1 MVSFVL
7 MIIMAIIELAT
18 KMPLWVFMLTV
29 AIFWV
34 GILVESL
41 INSIRKLA
49 VGVAKAADEMLSK
62 PLGILKLPEK

>member
-29 AIFWV
+29 AIFWLA
-34 GILVESL
+34 ILVESL

-49 VGVAKAADEMLSK
+49 VGVAKAVDEMSK
-62 PLGILKLPEK
+62 VK

>member
-18 KMPLWVFMLTV
+18 KTPLWVFMLTV

-41 INSIRKLA
+41 FNAIRKLA
-49 VGVAKAADEMLSK
+49 VGVVKAADEIDK
-62 PLGILKLPEK
+62 VK

>member
-1 MVSFVL
+1 MASFVL

-29 AIFWV
+29 AIFWLA
-34 GILVESL
+34 ILVESL

-49 VGVAKAADEMLSK
+49 VGVAKAADEMSK
-62 PLGILKLPEK
+62 VK

>member
-29 AIFWV
+29 AIFWL

-41 INSIRKLA
+41 INAIRKLA
-49 VGVAKAADEMLSK
+49 VGVVKAADEMSK
-62 PLGILKLPEK
+62 VK

>member
-29 AIFWV
+29 AIFLV

-41 INSIRKLA
+41 INAIRKLA
-49 VGVAKAADEMLSK
+49 VGVAKAADEMSK
-62 PLGILKLPEK
+62 VK

>member
-49 VGVAKAADEMLSK
+49 VGVAKAADEISK
-62 PLGILKLPEK
+62 VK

>member
-18 KMPLWVFMLTV
+18 KMPLWVFILTV
-29 AIFWV
+29 AIFWL

-41 INSIRKLA
+41 INAIRKLA
-49 VGVAKAADEMLSK
+49 VGVAKAADEMSK
-62 PLGILKLPEK
+62 VK

>member
-18 KMPLWVFMLTV
+18 KMPLWMFMLTV
-29 AIFWV
+29 SIFWV
-34 GILVESL
+34 GILVESI

-49 VGVAKAADEMLSK
+49 VGVAKAADEMSK
-62 PLGILKLPEK
+62 VK

>member
-7 MIIMAIIELAT
+7 MIIIAIIELAT

-41 INSIRKLA
+41 INAIRKLA
-49 VGVAKAADEMLSK
+49 VGVAKAADEMSK
-62 PLGILKLPEK
+62 VK

>member
-18 KMPLWVFMLTV
+18 KMPLWMFMLTV
-29 AIFWV
+29 SIFWV

-41 INSIRKLA
+41 INAIRKLA
-49 VGVAKAADEMLSK
+49 VGVAKAADEMSK
-62 PLGILKLPEK
+62 VK

>member
-29 AIFWV
+29 AIFWLA
-34 GILVESL
+34 ILVESI
-41 INSIRKLA
+41 INAIRKLA
-49 VGVAKAADEMLSK
+49 VGVAKAADEMSK
-62 PLGILKLPEK
+62 VK

>member
-18 KMPLWVFMLTV
+18 KMPIWVFILTV
-29 AIFWV
+29 AIFWL

-41 INSIRKLA
+41 INAIRKLA
-49 VGVAKAADEMLSK
+49 VGVAKAADEMSK
-62 PLGILKLPEK
+62 VK

>member
-18 KMPLWVFMLTV
+18 KMPLWMFMLTV

-41 INSIRKLA
+41 INAIRKLA
-49 VGVAKAADEMLSK
+49 VGVAKDANEMSK
-62 PLGILKLPEK
+62 VK

>member
-1 MVSFVL
+1 MVSFAL

-41 INSIRKLA
+41 INAIRKLA
-49 VGVAKAADEMLSK
+49 VGVVKAADEMSK
-62 PLGILKLPEK
+62 VK

>member
-18 KMPLWVFMLTV
+18 KMPLWMFMLTV

-49 VGVAKAADEMLSK
+49 VGVVKAADEMSK
-62 PLGILKLPEK
+62 VK

>member
-18 KMPLWVFMLTV
+18 KMPLCVFTLTV

-49 VGVAKAADEMLSK
+49 VGVAKAADEMSK
-62 PLGILKLPEK
+62 VK

>member
-18 KMPLWVFMLTV
+18 KMPLWAFMLTV

-34 GILVESL
+34 AILVESL
-41 INSIRKLA
+41 INAIRKLA
-49 VGVAKAADEMLSK
+49 VGVAKAADEMSK
-62 PLGILKLPEK
+62 VK

>member
-41 INSIRKLA
+41 INAIRKLV
-49 VGVAKAADEMLSK
+49 VGVAKAADEMSK
-62 PLGILKLPEK
+62 VK

>member
-7 MIIMAIIELAT
+7 MIIMAIIELAAKT
-18 KMPLWVFMLTV
+18 PLWVFMLTV

-41 INSIRKLA
+41 INAIRKLA
-49 VGVAKAADEMLSK
+49 VGVAKAADEMSK
-62 PLGILKLPEK
+62 VK

>member
-18 KMPLWVFMLTV
+18 KMPLWAFMLTV

-41 INSIRKLA
+41 INAIRKLA
-49 VGVAKAADEMLSK
+49 VGVVKAADEMSK
-62 PLGILKLPEK
+62 VK

>member
-7 MIIMAIIELAT
+7 MIIVAIIELAT

-34 GILVESL
+34 GILMESL
-41 INSIRKLA
+41 INAIRKLA
-49 VGVAKAADEMLSK
+49 VGVAKAADEMSK
-62 PLGILKLPEK
+62 VK

>member
-29 AIFWV
+29 SIFWV

-41 INSIRKLA
+41 INAIRKLV
-49 VGVAKAADEMLSK
+49 VGVAKAADEISK
-62 PLGILKLPEK
+62 VK

>member
-18 KMPLWVFMLTV
+18 KMPLWVFILTV
-29 AIFWV
+29 AIFWL

-41 INSIRKLA
+41 INAIRKLA
-49 VGVAKAADEMLSK
+49 VGVAKAADEISK
-62 PLGILKLPEK
+62 VE

>member
-7 MIIMAIIELAT
+7 MIIIAIIELAT
-18 KMPLWVFMLTV
+18 KMPLWMFMLTV

-41 INSIRKLA
+41 INAIRKLA
-49 VGVAKAADEMLSK
+49 VGVAKAADEMSK
-62 PLGILKLPEK
+62 VK

>member
-29 AIFWV
+29 VIFWV
-34 GILVESL
+34 GILVESI
-41 INSIRKLA
+41 INAIRKLA
-49 VGVAKAADEMLSK
+49 VGVAKAADEMSK
-62 PLGILKLPEK
+62 VK

>member
-18 KMPLWVFMLTV
+18 KTPLWVFMITV

-41 INSIRKLA
+41 INAIRKLA
-49 VGVAKAADEMLSK
+49 VGVVKAADEINK
-62 PLGILKLPEK
+62 VK

>member
-29 AIFWV
+29 AIFWL
-34 GILVESL
+34 GILVESI
-41 INSIRKLA
+41 INAIRKLA
-49 VGVAKAADEMLSK
+49 VGVAKAADEMSK
-62 PLGILKLPEK
+62 VK

>member
-34 GILVESL
+34 GILVESI
-41 INSIRKLA
+41 INEIRKLA
-49 VGVAKAADEMLSK
+49 AGVAKAADEISK
-62 PLGILKLPEK
+62 VK

>member
-7 MIIMAIIELAT
+7 MIIMSIIELAT

-41 INSIRKLA
+41 INAIRKLA
-49 VGVAKAADEMLSK
+49 VGVVKAADEMSK
-62 PLGILKLPEK
+62 VK

>member
-18 KMPLWVFMLTV
+18 KMPLWVFMITV
-29 AIFWV
+29 AIFWI

-49 VGVAKAADEMLSK
+49 VGVAKAADEMSK
-62 PLGILKLPEK
+62 VK

>member
-41 INSIRKLA
+41 INAIRKLA
-49 VGVAKAADEMLSK
+49 AGVAKAADEMSK
-62 PLGILKLPEK
+62 VK

>member
-41 INSIRKLA
+41 INSLRKLA
-49 VGVAKAADEMLSK
+49 VGVAKAADEMSK
-62 PLGILKLPEK
+62 VK

>member
-18 KMPLWVFMLTV
+18 KMPLLVFMLTV

-41 INSIRKLA
+41 INAIRKLA
-49 VGVAKAADEMLSK
+49 VGVAKAADEMSK
-62 PLGILKLPEK
+62 VK

>member
-18 KMPLWVFMLTV
+18 KMPLLVFMLTV
-29 AIFWV
+29 AIFWLA
-34 GILVESL
+34 ILVESL

-49 VGVAKAADEMLSK
+49 VGVAKAADEMSK
-62 PLGILKLPEK
+62 VK

>member
-29 AIFWV
+29 AIFWI

-41 INSIRKLA
+41 INAIRKLA
-49 VGVAKAADEMLSK
+49 VGVAKAADEMRK
-62 PLGILKLPEK
+62 VK

>member
-1 MVSFVL
+1 MISFVL

-18 KMPLWVFMLTV
+18 KVPLWVFMLTV

-41 INSIRKLA
+41 INAIRKLA
-49 VGVAKAADEMLSK
+49 VGVAKAADEMSK
-62 PLGILKLPEK
+62 VK

>member
-18 KMPLWVFMLTV
+18 KIPLWVFMLTV

-41 INSIRKLA
+41 INAIRKLA
-49 VGVAKAADEMLSK
+49 VGVAKAADEMSK
-62 PLGILKLPEK
+62 VK